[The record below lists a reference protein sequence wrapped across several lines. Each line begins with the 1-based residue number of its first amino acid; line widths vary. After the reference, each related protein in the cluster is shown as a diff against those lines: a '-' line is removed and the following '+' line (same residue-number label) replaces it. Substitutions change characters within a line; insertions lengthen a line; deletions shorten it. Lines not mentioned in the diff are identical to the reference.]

1 MGIHPVTLNHLLHD
15 FRHGRLLPR
24 PLRGFSVAQ
33 LSGILGVGIASVLL
47 MLKDGNLISFPRI
60 SAFISAEKSD
70 SSGGSKLVPGLQ
82 NLGNNCFLN
91 VVLQS
96 FASCDP
102 FYNFL
107 QNLVD
112 GDDPSM
118 EERLNSMPLT
128 SALLALLND
137 LSALRDERV
146 VASPRRVMHAL
157 ELYVTSF
164 DLTRQQDAAEA
175 LLHLLSSLKEE
186 IISNYVSHFNS
197 LADVYALR
205 LSKIFNSKESEGY
218 REWQIWKQHM
228 FGPFNGTL
236 GSILTCKNCSFQLS
250 MKFEFFFS
258 LPLLPLTNG
267 ELTISD
273 GCTIEDC
280 LQCFVTAEQLENYQC
295 GRCCHMDAVKL
306 LSYQVEK
313 YEAIIQTL
321 RDCTKYDDCNCKNL
335 LLREGILWPRGIC
348 SALKQLTI
356 GRCPEI
362 LCIHLQRATISA
374 YNESTKLQGHVAF
387 PLILDLYP
395 YTAPG
400 MGIGLNMCK
409 KDIEMG
415 VKETVCLPRMNY
427 FHLPLTRKVV
437 SYVQGNIVVPSPGR
451 RADNVCQLDIPE
463 LGSCCTSSKVLP
475 SRIYGEEGT
484 SGSSLGKK
492 GCIYSL
498 VSVVQH
504 HGISGSGH
512 FTVYRRVKAEP
523 VCDSLLDASRIGDCV
538 KTIWFKISDSCVS
551 SVPEETVLASE
562 ASLLFYERM
571 NRTSETAAI
580 S

>member
-236 GSILTCKNCSFQLS
+236 GSILTCKNCSFQ
-250 MKFEFFFS
+250 
-258 LPLLPLTNG
+258 
-267 ELTISD
+267 
-273 GCTIEDC
+273 
-280 LQCFVTAEQLENYQC
+280 
-295 GRCCHMDAVKL
+295 
-306 LSYQVEK
+306 
-313 YEAIIQTL
+313 AIIQTL